1 MPDAMVAASLSEATS
16 GGTTHQVDVAVVGAG
31 FAGLY
36 LLHRL
41 RKAGFTT
48 MVLEEADDVGGTWYW
63 NRYPGARCDIQT
75 IDYSYTFDPELEG
88 AWKWSEK
95 YATQPEI
102 LRYLGFVADRY
113 DLRGDI
119 RFRTKITAAAW
130 DQAAERW
137 LLTTDNGATVSCRY
151 YIMATGCLS
160 APKPPE
166 IDGVSD
172 FKGEIYFTGRWP
184 HEEVKLAAKRVAVI
198 GTGSSGI
205 QTIPLIAEQAADLI
219 VFQRTPNFA
228 LPAHNGAAPADRV
241 ALLESDRTG
250 YREQARWSLAG
261 VPWPQQTV
269 VSWQLS
275 DAERRERFEQAW
287 AAGDL
292 VCILTQLWADQGV
305 DVEGN
310 ALLAELI
317 REKIRATVKN
327 PETAA
332 ALSPHDH
339 PFGAKRPCLDTNYY
353 TTYNRPNVTLVNLRQ
368 EPIKAITASSIKTD
382 KRTFD
387 VDVIV
392 FATGFDAMTG
402 AIMAVHPITGRDGKS
417 LSDLWTN
424 GPQTYLGLT
433 VAGFP
438 NLFMITG
445 PGSPSVLSNMAVSI
459 EQHVDWVVDRLIAMR
474 QVGFTAIEATATA
487 QAGWAQHMADCATL
501 TLHRLANTWYTGAN
515 VPGKAQGV
523 MPYTGGV
530 GPYRSICNDVVGG
543 GMLGFRLTGP
553 DVAEQCNDGEIVR
566 LQPDVRLVLN
576 MLADMKLPPIE
587 SLGAQGSRDFVNEF
601 NNSRPAGRPVGEVVD
616 DTLPGTD
623 GPLPYRLYRP
633 STPGPHPIVVY
644 FHGGGW
650 VFGDQQSDDPFC
662 RDLCRRTGMIFVSVG
677 YRHAPE
683 HRFPTA
689 AEDGYAATRWIAEH
703 ASELGGRPGPMT
715 VAGWSAGANI
725 AAVTCQL
732 ARDRG
737 GPQISGQLLVC
748 PVTDC
753 TFDRPSYNDNA
764 TGYFLTRSLMYW
776 FWDLYCSPGDRTDPR
791 ASPLRGKLEGLPPA
805 FVATCEFDPLRDEGI
820 AYAEALAAAGVPV
833 EQLNARGHFHSSLT
847 MVDVVI
853 TGVGGRVQMA
863 EALRRFAGLPPE
875 RKQGDEGVRSGRT
888 ASPHKIA
895 AAAG

>member
-1 MPDAMVAASLSEATS
+1 MPDAVAGASSLGAT
-16 GGTTHQVDVAVVGAG
+16 GGTTHQVEVAVVGAG

-41 RKAGFTT
+41 RKAGFSAV
-48 MVLEEADDVGGTWYW
+48 VLEEADDVGGTWYW

-75 IDYSYTFDPELEG
+75 IDYSYTFDPELER
-88 AWKWSEK
+88 AWTWSEK

-113 DLRGDI
+113 DLRRDI
-119 RFRTKITAAAW
+119 RFGTKVIAATW
-130 DQAAERW
+130 DEAAQRW
-137 LLTTDNGATVSCRY
+137 QIATNHGATVSCRFY
-151 YIMATGCLS
+151 VMATGCLS
-160 APKPPE
+160 TPKPPE
-166 IDGVSD
+166 IDGVKD
-172 FKGEIYFTGRWP
+172 FEGEVYFTGRWP
-184 HEEVKLAAKRVAVI
+184 HHDVKLAGKRVAVI

-205 QTIPLIAEQAADLI
+205 QSIPVIAEQADHLT

-228 LPAHNGAAPADRV
+228 LPAHNGPAPADRV
-241 ALLESDRTG
+241 SLLEADRAG
-250 YREQARWSLAG
+250 YREQARWSMAG
-261 VPWPQQTV
+261 VPWPQQTA

-275 DAERRERFEQAW
+275 DAERRERFERAW

-292 VCILTQLWADQGV
+292 VYILTQLWADQGV

-317 REKIRATVKN
+317 REKIRATVTD
-327 PETAA
+327 PDTAA
-332 ALSPHDH
+332 ALSPYDH

-353 TTYNRPNVTLVNLRQ
+353 ATFNRPNVTLVNLRQ
-368 EPIKAITASSIKTD
+368 EPITSITATGIKTG
-382 KRTFD
+382 KRTVD
-387 VDVIV
+387 VAVIV

-402 AIMAVHPITGRDGKS
+402 AIMAVHPITGRGGRS
-417 LSDLWTN
+417 LSDVWTH

-474 QVGFTAIEATATA
+474 EAGLTTIEATGTA
-487 QAGWAQHMADCATL
+487 QAGWAQHMADCASL

-530 GPYRSICNDVVGG
+530 GPYRSICNEVVSR
-543 GMLGFRLTGP
+543 GMLGFRLAGP
-553 DVAEQCNDGEIVR
+553 GVAEQCNDGEVVR
-566 LQPDVRLVLN
+566 LQPDVRLVLG
-576 MLADMKLPPIE
+576 MLAQMQLPPIE

-601 NNSRPAGRPVGEVVD
+601 NKARPAGRPVGEVVD
-616 DTLPGTD
+616 GTLPGAD

-633 STPGPHPIVVY
+633 ATPGPHPIVVY

-650 VFGDQQSDDPFC
+650 VLGDEQSDDPFC
-662 RDLCRRTGMIFVSVG
+662 RDLCRRSGMIFVSVG

-683 HRFPTA
+683 HRFPAA
-689 AEDGYAATRWIAEH
+689 AEDAYAATRWISEH
-703 ASELGGRPGPMT
+703 AAELGGTAGPVM
-715 VAGWSAGANI
+715 VAGWSAGGNV

-737 GPQISGQLLVC
+737 GPDISGQLLVC

-764 TGYFLTRSLMYW
+764 TGYFLTRSLMFW
-776 FWDLYCSPGDRTDPR
+776 FWDLYCSPADRTDPR
-791 ASPLRGKLEGLPPA
+791 VSPLRGKLEGLPPA
-805 FVATCEFDPLRDEGI
+805 FVATCEFDPLRDEGV
-820 AYAEALAAAGVPV
+820 AYGEALAAVGVPV
-833 EQLNARGHFHSSLT
+833 EQLKARGHFHSSLT

-853 TGVGGRVQMA
+853 TGVSARVRMA
-863 EALRRFAGLPPE
+863 EALRRFAGLPQQDNQ
-875 RKQGDEGVRSGRT
+875 R
-888 ASPHKIA
+888 APHEIA
-895 AAAG
+895 AE

>member
-1 MPDAMVAASLSEATS
+1 MPDAMVATRASDER
-16 GGTTHQVDVAVVGAG
+16 GTAQQVDVAVVGAG

-41 RKAGFTT
+41 RKAGFKA
-48 MVLEEADDVGGTWYW
+48 VALEEAGDVGGTWYW

-75 IDYSYTFDPELEG
+75 IDYSYTFDPELET
-88 AWKWSEK
+88 AWTWSEK

-113 DLRGDI
+113 DLRRDI
-119 RFRTKITAAAW
+119 RFGTKVTEAKW
-130 DQAAERW
+130 DEAAERW
-137 LLTTDNGATVSCRY
+137 LITTDNGAPVSCRH

-166 IDGVSD
+166 IDGVRD
-172 FKGEIYFTGRWP
+172 FKGEVYFTGRWP
-184 HEEVKLAAKRVAVI
+184 HDGVNLAGKRVAVI
-198 GTGSSGI
+198 GTGSSAI
-205 QTIPLIAEQAADLI
+205 QSIPLIAEQAAHLT

-228 LPAHNGAAPADRV
+228 LPAQNGPAP
-241 ALLESDRTG
+241 SDRMSLLQG
-250 YREQARWSLAG
+250 DRAAYREQARQSMTG
-261 VPWPQQTV
+261 VPYPQQTV

-275 DAERRERFEQAW
+275 DAERRERFERAW

-292 VCILTQLWADQGV
+292 IHILTQLWADQAV
-305 DVEGN
+305 DIDGN
-310 ALLAELI
+310 KIVQDLI
-317 REKIRATVKN
+317 REKIRAAVRD

-332 ALSPHDH
+332 ALTPHDH

-353 TTYNRPNVTLVNLRQ
+353 ATYNRPNVTLVNLRQ
-368 EPIKAITASSIKTD
+368 EPIKAITASGISTNG
-382 KRTFD
+382 RSFD
-387 VDVIV
+387 IDVIV

-402 AIMAVHPITGRDGKS
+402 AIRAVHPITGRGGKS
-417 LSDLWTN
+417 LSDVWAH

-433 VAGFP
+433 VEGFP
-438 NLFMITG
+438 NFFMITG

-459 EQHVDWVVDRLIAMR
+459 EQHVDWVVDRLAALR
-474 QVGFTAIEATATA
+474 DAGFTTMEPTETA
-487 QAGWAQHMADCATL
+487 QAGWGQHMADCSML

-515 VPGKAQGV
+515 VPGKVQGL

-530 GPYRSICNDVVGG
+530 GPYRSICDEVVSR
-543 GMLGFRLTGP
+543 GMLGFKLTGP
-553 DVAEQCNDGEIVR
+553 NVTAQCNDGEVVR

-576 MLADMKLPPIE
+576 LLASLNLPPIE
-587 SLGAQGSRDFVNEF
+587 SMGALGARAFVDEF
-601 NNSRPAGRPVGEVVD
+601 NKGRPAGRPIGD
-616 DTLPGTD
+616 IADGTLPVTD
-623 GPLPYRLYRP
+623 GALPYRVYKP
-633 STPGPHPIVVY
+633 ATPGPHPVVVY

-650 VFGDQQSDDPFC
+650 VLGDEQSDEPFC
-662 RDLCRRTGMIFVSVG
+662 RDMVRRTGMIFVSVG

-703 ASELGGRPGPMT
+703 ATELGGKPGPVL
-715 VAGWSAGANI
+715 VAGWSAGGNI

-737 GPQISGQLLVC
+737 GPEIAGQLLIC

-776 FWDLYCSPGDRTDPR
+776 FWDLYCSPADRTDPR
-791 ASPLRGKLEGLPPA
+791 VSPLRGKVAGLPPA
-805 FVATCEFDPLRDEGI
+805 LVATCEFDPLRDEGI
-820 AYAEALAAAGVPV
+820 AYAEAMAAAGVPV
-833 EQLNARGHFHSSLT
+833 EQLRAHGHFHSSFT

-853 TGVGGRVQMA
+853 TSAPGRGQMA
-863 EALRRFAGLPPE
+863 EALRRFAGLPLE
-875 RKQGDEGVRSGRT
+875 VSSDEHSQGQ
-888 ASPHKIA
+888 ASPGHRIA
-895 AAAG
+895 AAAS

>member
-1 MPDAMVAASLSEATS
+1 MPDAMVAARESKAAS
-16 GGTTHQVDVAVVGAG
+16 GTAQQVDVAVVGAG

-41 RKAGFTT
+41 RKSGLTAIA
-48 MVLEEADDVGGTWYW
+48 LEEAGDVGGTWYW

-75 IDYSYTFDPELEG
+75 IDYSYTFDPELENT
-88 AWKWSEK
+88 WTWSEK

-113 DLRGDI
+113 DLRRDI
-119 RFRTKITAAAW
+119 RFKTKVTEAKW
-130 DQAAERW
+130 DEATERW
-137 LLTTDNGATVSCRY
+137 QLTTSSGTPVSCRH

-166 IDGVSD
+166 IDGVKD
-172 FKGEIYFTGRWP
+172 FEGKVYFTGRWP
-184 HEEVKLAAKRVAVI
+184 HDGVDLAGKRVAVI
-198 GTGSSGI
+198 GTGSSAI
-205 QTIPLIAEQAADLI
+205 QSIPLIAEQAAHLT

-228 LPAHNGAAPADRV
+228 LPAHNGPSP
-241 ALLESDRTG
+241 SDRMDLFQSDRAA
-250 YREQARWSLAG
+250 YREQARQSMTG
-261 VPWPQQTV
+261 VPYPQQTV

-275 DAERRERFEQAW
+275 DAERRERFERAW

-292 VCILTQLWADQGV
+292 VHILTQLWADQAV
-305 DVEGN
+305 DIDGN
-310 ALLAELI
+310 KIVQDLI
-317 REKIRATVKN
+317 REKIRAAVN
-327 PETAA
+327 DPETAA
-332 ALSPHDH
+332 ALTPHDH

-353 TTYNRPNVTLVNLRQ
+353 ATYNRPNVTLVNLRQ
-368 EPIKAITASSIKTD
+368 EPIKAITATGITTARRSV
-382 KRTFD
+382 D

-402 AIMAVHPITGRDGKS
+402 AIRAVHPITGRGGKS
-417 LSDLWTN
+417 LTDVWAQ

-433 VAGFP
+433 VEGFP
-438 NLFMITG
+438 NFFMITG

-459 EQHVDWVVDRLIAMR
+459 EQHVDWVVDRIAALR
-474 QVGFTAIEATATA
+474 DAGFTTIEPTETA
-487 QAGWAQHMADCATL
+487 QAGWGRHMTDCSMV

-515 VPGKAQGV
+515 VPGKVQGL

-530 GPYRSICNDVVGG
+530 GPYRSICDEVTAR
-543 GMLGFRLTGP
+543 GMLGFKLTGP
-553 DVAEQCNDGEIVR
+553 NGAAQCNDGEVVS

-576 MLADMKLPPIE
+576 LLASLNLPPIE
-587 SLGAQGSRDFVNEF
+587 SMGALGARAFVNEF
-601 NNSRPAGRPVGEVVD
+601 NKGRPAGRPIGD
-616 DTLPGTD
+616 IFDGTLPGAD
-623 GPLPYRLYRP
+623 GPLPYRIYKP
-633 STPGPHPIVVY
+633 ATPGPHPVVVY

-650 VFGDQQSDDPFC
+650 VLGDEQSDEPLC
-662 RDLCRRTGMIFVSVG
+662 RDLVRRTGMMFVSVG

-703 ASELGGRPGPMT
+703 ATELGGRPGPVL
-715 VAGWSAGANI
+715 VAGWSAGGNI

-737 GPQISGQLLVC
+737 GPEIAGQLLVC

-776 FWDLYCSPGDRTDPR
+776 FWDLYCSPADRTDPR
-791 ASPLRGKLEGLPPA
+791 VSPLRGNVAGLPPA
-805 FVATCEFDPLRDEGI
+805 LVVTCEFDPLRDEGI
-820 AYAEALAAAGVPV
+820 AYAEAMAAAGVPV
-833 EQLNARGHFHSSLT
+833 EQLKARGHFHSSFA

-853 TGVGGRVQMA
+853 TGVAGRVQMA

-875 RKQGDEGVRSGRT
+875 VSRGDEVSHEHS
-888 ASPHKIA
+888 SPGHRIA
-895 AAAG
+895 AAAS

>member
-1 MPDAMVAASLSEATS
+1 MVASRSDSSSSAST
-16 GGTTHQVDVAVVGAG
+16 QVVDVAVVGAG

-41 RKAGFTT
+41 RKSGFSA
-48 MVLEEADDVGGTWYW
+48 VLLEEARDVGGTWYW

-75 IDYSYTFDPELEG
+75 IDYSYSFDPELEK

-113 DLRGDI
+113 DLRRDI
-119 RFRTKITAAAW
+119 RFGTKVISATW
-130 DQAAERW
+130 DQGAGRW
-137 LLTTDNGATVSCRY
+137 QLATDNGAKVSCRY

-166 IDGVSD
+166 IDGVKD
-172 FKGEIYFTGRWP
+172 FKGEVYFTGRWP
-184 HEEVKLAAKRVAVI
+184 HDGVTLKGKRVAVI

-205 QTIPLIAEQAADLI
+205 QAIPLIAEQAAQLT

-228 LPAHNGAAPADRV
+228 LPAHNGAPPADRLA
-241 ALLESDRTG
+241 ALEGDRAA
-250 YREQARWSLAG
+250 YREQARQSMAG
-261 VPWPQQTV
+261 VPWPQSTV
-269 VSWQLS
+269 VSWQLT
-275 DAERRERFEQAW
+275 DAERRERFETAW

-292 VCILTQLWADQGV
+292 VYILSQLWADQGV
-305 DVEGN
+305 DVDGN
-310 ALLAELI
+310 KLVADLI
-317 REKIRATVKN
+317 REKITTIVKD

-332 ALSPHDH
+332 ALTPHDH

-353 TTYNRPNVTLVNLRQ
+353 ATYNRPNVTLVNLRA
-368 EPIKAITASSIKTD
+368 EPIKAITAGGITTD
-382 KRTFD
+382 KRSFD

-417 LSDLWTN
+417 LSDVWAQ
-424 GPQTYLGLT
+424 GPQSYLGLT

-459 EQHVDWVVDRLIAMR
+459 EQHVDWVADRLIAMR
-474 QVGFTAIEATATA
+474 DAGFTTMEATEAA
-487 QAGWAQHMADCATL
+487 QDGWAKHMADCASL

-530 GPYRSICNDVVGG
+530 GPYRSICDEVVAR
-543 GMLGFRLTGP
+543 GMLGFKLTGP
-553 DVAEQCNDGEIVR
+553 GVAEQCNDGEVVR
-566 LQPDVRLVLN
+566 LQPDVRLVLGL
-576 MLADMKLPPIE
+576 LASLNLPPIE
-587 SLGAQGSRDFVNEF
+587 TMGAQGARDFVNEF
-601 NNSRPAGRPVGEVVD
+601 NKGRPFGRPVGEVGDGV
-616 DTLPGTD
+616 LMGAE
-623 GPLPYRLYRP
+623 GPLPYKLYRP
-633 STPGPHPIVVY
+633 ATPGPHPIVVY

-650 VFGDQQSDDPFC
+650 VLGDQQSDDPFC
-662 RDLCRRTGMIFVSVG
+662 RDMCRRTDMIIVSVG

-683 HRFPTA
+683 HRFPAA
-689 AEDGYAATRWIAEH
+689 AEDGYAATRWIGEH
-703 ASELGGRPGPMT
+703 AAELGGKPGPLL
-715 VAGWSAGANI
+715 VAGWSAGGNI

-732 ARDRG
+732 VRDRG
-737 GPQISGQLLVC
+737 GPEIAGQLLIC

-753 TFDRPSYNDNA
+753 TFDRPSYIDNA
-764 TGYFLTRSLMYW
+764 ANYFLTRGLMFW
-776 FWDLYCSPGDRTDPR
+776 FWDLYCSPADRTDPR
-791 ASPLRGKLEGLPPA
+791 VSPLRGKFAGLPPA
-805 FVATCEFDPLRDEGI
+805 FVTTCEFDPLRDEGI
-820 AYAEALAAAGVPV
+820 AYAEAMAAAGVPV
-833 EQLNARGHFHSSLT
+833 EQLKARGHFHSSFT

-853 TGVGGRVQMA
+853 TGVPGRIQMA
-863 EALRRFAGLPPE
+863 QALRRFAGLPPE
-875 RKQGDEGVRSGRT
+875 VKRPPQKLD
-888 ASPHKIA
+888 A
-895 AAAG
+895 AAS

>member
-1 MPDAMVAASLSEATS
+1 MSDSMVAARGPEAKSS
-16 GGTTHQVDVAVVGAG
+16 GKTREVDVAVVGAG

-41 RKAGFTT
+41 RQAGFTT
-48 MVLEEADDVGGTWYW
+48 LVLEEAGDVGGTWYW

-75 IDYSYTFDPELEG
+75 IDYSYTFDPELER

-113 DLRGDI
+113 DLRRDI
-119 RFRTKITAAAW
+119 RFGTKVTMATW
-130 DQAAERW
+130 DQASQRW
-137 LLTTDNGATVSCRY
+137 LLTTDDGASVSCRY

-160 APKPPE
+160 SPKPPE
-166 IDGVSD
+166 IDGVKN
-172 FKGEIYFTGRWP
+172 FKGEVYFTGRWP
-184 HEEVKLAAKRVAVI
+184 HEEVKLAGKRVAVI

-205 QTIPLIAEQAADLI
+205 QSIPLIAEQAAQLT

-228 LPAHNGAAPADRV
+228 LPAHNGPAPADRV
-241 ALLESDRTG
+241 ALLEGDRGG

-261 VPWPQQTV
+261 VPLPQQTI

-275 DAERRERFEQAW
+275 DAERRERFERAW

-292 VCILTQLWADQGV
+292 VYMLTQLWADQGV
-305 DVEGN
+305 DADGN

-327 PETAA
+327 SETAE
-332 ALSPHDH
+332 ALIPHDH

-353 TTYNRPNVTLVNLRQ
+353 ATYNRPNVTLVNLRQ
-368 EPIKAITASSIKTD
+368 EPIKEITASGITTD

-402 AIMAVHPITGRDGKS
+402 AIMAVHPITGRGGKS
-417 LSDLWTN
+417 LSDVWAD
-424 GPQTYLGLT
+424 GPHTYLGLT

-474 QVGFTAIEATATA
+474 EAGFTAIEATETA
-487 QAGWAQHMADCATL
+487 QAGWARHMADCSML

-530 GPYRSICNDVVGG
+530 GPYRSICNEIVSR
-543 GMLGFRLTGP
+543 GMQGFTLTGP
-553 DVAEQCNDGEIVR
+553 GVAEQCNDGEVVR

-576 MLADMKLPPIE
+576 MLVEMKVPPIE
-587 SLGAQGSRDFVNEF
+587 SLGSQGARDFVAMF
-601 NNSRPAGRPVGEVVD
+601 NAGRPAGRPVGEIVD
-616 DTLPGTD
+616 GTLPGAA
-623 GPLPYRLYRP
+623 GPLHYRLYRP
-633 STPGPHPIVVY
+633 ATPGPHPIVVY

-650 VFGDQQSDDPFC
+650 VLGDAQSDEPFC
-662 RDLCRRTGMIFVSVG
+662 RDMCRRTGMIFVSVN

-683 HRFPTA
+683 HRFPAA

-703 ASELGGRPGPMT
+703 AAELGGQPGPVL

-725 AAVTCQL
+725 AAVTCQQ

-737 GPQISGQLLVC
+737 GPQIAGQLLVC
-748 PVTDC
+748 PATDC

-764 TGYFLTRSLMYW
+764 AGYFLTRSLMYW
-776 FWDLYCSPGDRTDPR
+776 FWDLYCSPADRTDPR

-805 FVATCEFDPLRDEGI
+805 FVLTCEFDPLRDEGV
-820 AYAEALAAAGVPV
+820 AYGEAMAAAGVPV
-833 EQLNARGHFHSSLT
+833 EQLKAHGHFHSSFT

-853 TGVGGRVQMA
+853 TAVSGRVRMA
-863 EALRRFAGLPPE
+863 EALRRFAGL
-875 RKQGDEGVRSGRT
+875 RDEGVRQGRN
-888 ASPHKIA
+888 APPHEIN

>member
-1 MPDAMVAASLSEATS
+1 MPEAMVASRASDSSSAAT
-16 GGTTHQVDVAVVGAG
+16 QNVDVAVVGAG

-41 RKAGFTT
+41 RKAGLSAV
-48 MVLEEADDVGGTWYW
+48 VLEEAGDVGGTWYW

-75 IDYSYTFDPELEG
+75 IDYSYTFDPELET

-113 DLRGDI
+113 DLRRDI
-119 RFRTKITAAAW
+119 RFGTRVTSATWDEAA
-130 DQAAERW
+130 QRW
-137 LLTTDNGATVSCRY
+137 QIATDKGRKVSCRH

-160 APKPPE
+160 TPKPPE
-166 IDGVSD
+166 IDGVKD
-172 FKGEIYFTGRWP
+172 FKGEVYFTGRWP
-184 HEEVKLAAKRVAVI
+184 HDGVKLAGKRVAVI

-205 QTIPLIAEQAADLI
+205 QAIPLIAEEAAQLT

-228 LPAHNGAAPADRV
+228 LPAHNGAPPADRLA
-241 ALLESDRTG
+241 ALEGDRAA
-250 YREQARWSLAG
+250 YREQARMSMTG
-261 VPWPQQTV
+261 VPYPQQTV

-275 DAERRERFEQAW
+275 DAERRERFEAAW

-292 VCILTQLWADQGV
+292 VHILTQLWADQGV
-305 DVEGN
+305 DADGN
-310 ALLAELI
+310 KLVADLI
-317 REKIRATVKN
+317 REKIRTIVKD
-327 PETAA
+327 PETAD
-332 ALSPHDH
+332 ALTPHDH

-353 TTYNRPNVTLVNLRQ
+353 ATYNRPNVALVNLRA
-368 EPIKAITASSIKTD
+368 EPIKAITATGIITD
-382 KRTFD
+382 KRSFD

-402 AIMAVHPITGRDGKS
+402 AIMAVHPVTGRGGKS
-417 LSDLWTN
+417 LSNVWAG

-438 NLFMITG
+438 NFFMITG

-459 EQHVDWVVDRLIAMR
+459 EQHVDWVVERLAALR
-474 QVGFTAIEATATA
+474 EAGFTTMEATDTA
-487 QAGWAQHMADCATL
+487 QAGWAQHMADCSML

-530 GPYRSICNDVVGG
+530 GPYRSICNEVVAR
-543 GMLGFRLTGP
+543 GMLGFRLSGP
-553 DVAEQCNDGEIVR
+553 EVAEQCNDGEIVR
-566 LQPDVRLVLN
+566 LQPDVRLVLGL
-576 MLADMKLPPIE
+576 LAQLNLPPIE
-587 SLGAQGSRDFVNEF
+587 TMGAQGARDFLNEF
-601 NNSRPAGRPVGEVVD
+601 NKARPFGRPVGEVGD
-616 DTLPGTD
+616 GMLMGAD
-623 GPLPYRLYRP
+623 GPLPYKLYRP
-633 STPGPHPIVVY
+633 ATPGPHPIVVY

-650 VFGDQQSDDPFC
+650 VLGDQQSDDPFC
-662 RDLCRRTGMIFVSVG
+662 RDMCRRTDMIFVSVG

-683 HRFPTA
+683 HRFPAA

-703 ASELGGRPGPMT
+703 AAELGGTAGPVL
-715 VAGWSAGANI
+715 VAGWSAGGNI

-737 GPQISGQLLVC
+737 GPEIAGQLLIC

-753 TFDRPSYNDNA
+753 TFDRPSYIDNA
-764 TGYFLTRSLMYW
+764 ANYFLTRGLMFW
-776 FWDLYCSPGDRTDPR
+776 FWDLYCSPADRTDPR
-791 ASPLRGKLEGLPPA
+791 ASPLRGRLAGLPPA
-805 FVATCEFDPLRDEGI
+805 FITTCEFDPLRDEGV
-820 AYAEALAAAGVPV
+820 AYAEGLAAAGVPV
-833 EQLNARGHFHSSLT
+833 EQLKARGHFHSSFT

-853 TGVGGRVQMA
+853 TGVPGRIRMA

-875 RKQGDEGVRSGRT
+875 VKPRDEGR
-888 ASPHKIA
+888 PKLQ